1 MKQSTQMK
9 RLEEVLR
16 STAIVA
22 GSFMGA
28 DHRSLTEIIDADM
41 SQIARLGYTVGQLAG
56 RMQELT
62 EVAIPRL
69 GNWIDIDETLAVCSE
84 DYKGQIVCPWPHP
97 LQMAK
102 RITTVRR
109 RDSHESVRW
118 TDLNIHMIAEHNF
131 FEGRGS
137 AFRIEPDRLIS
148 VIF

>member
-1 MKQSTQMK
+1 MKQSPQMQ

-22 GSFMGA
+22 GSFMGT
-28 DHRSLTEIIDADM
+28 DHRSLVEIVDADM
-41 SQIARLGYTVGQLAG
+41 GEITRLGYSARQLAA
-56 RMQELT
+56 RMKQLT
-62 EVAIPRL
+62 EAAVPKL
-69 GNWIDIDETLAVCSE
+69 GNWVDFDERIEVCSE

-102 RITTVRR
+102 RITTARR
-109 RDSHESVRW
+109 RDTDESIRW
-118 TDLNIHMIAEHNF
+118 TDLNIHMIEEHSF

-137 AFRIEPDRLIS
+137 AFRIEPKKLVS